1 MDFNLE
7 QFITTGE
14 NGQIIDVEG
23 AKAAIQQEIDSKVS
37 KGVDK
42 GVENYRK
49 KQAAAN
55 DQQNAEF
62 VKQIEDLTLRY
73 NKSECKSILAGDL
86 FTDKERELLLDS
98 LVSQDLVKSQ
108 DVLNSLVKERKA
120 LDEARTQ
127 KIIEGLQAGQP
138 DVKNPPANGEQGGGK
153 QKTTKTFQ
161 QRSQEIKDF
170 YK

>member
-14 NGQIIDVEG
+14 NGQTIDVEG

-37 KGVDK
+37 KGVDS
-42 GVENYRK
+42 YK
-49 KQAAAN
+49 KKSSTA
-55 DQQNAEF
+55 DEKLLQQ
-62 VKQIEDLTLRY
+62 VKDLTLKY
-73 NKSECKSILAGDL
+73 NRAECKSILAGDL
-86 FTDKERELLLDS
+86 FSDTERELLLNS
-98 LVSQDLVKSQ
+98 LVSDDLVKSQ